1 MPAKAEP
8 KKKEEK
14 PKAAAKKE
22 EKPKAAAKPAAK
34 KEEKPKAAAKPKA
47 EPKEEKPKAP
57 AKKQYVIPH
66 KNAKGEQD
74 GWQVKLEGSTKATK
88 VFRTKVEAEAYAKEL
103 SKKQGVG
110 MVRQKK
116 DGKFQKK

>member
-1 MPAKAEP
+1 MPAKAVKTTKDE
-8 KKKEEK
+8 
-14 PKAAAKKE
+14 
-22 EKPKAAAKPAAK
+22 KPAAK
-34 KEEKPKAAAKPKA
+34 KETKPKTEAKPKAAEKPKTEAKSKAAA
-47 EPKEEKPKAP
+47 EPKEK
-57 AKKQYVIPH
+57 AKKQMVIPH

>member
-14 PKAAAKKE
+14 PKAAAK
-22 EKPKAAAKPAAK
+22 PAAKPAAK